1 MLDLKQT
8 SAVNIIPV
16 SLDMMKRQSSKYFT
30 KDPYNANKYSGQLYT
45 PSQCKMHFGHGKFV
59 FMGKMKFNKMQLRCA
74 PTYEDFQELQ
84 RTSKLK
90 GTALCTW

>member
-16 SLDMMKRQSSKYFT
+16 SVDMMKRQSSKYFT

-90 GTALCTW
+90 GTALCT